1 VSVLLDLMIHDVD
14 LILSL
19 VDSEVESVDCSGAR
33 VLTND
38 IDIANARIR
47 FANGCVANITAS
59 RVSSKSERKMRVFQS
74 QACHSLDFQARTL
87 TTYRGAADPMAAPES
102 AIERQEQ
109 SFGEADP
116 LYSEIVDFVDS
127 IRQNRSPKVS
137 GRAGR
142 RALEAVQRITEATR
156 LIS

>member
-1 VSVLLDLMIHDVD
+1 
-14 LILSL
+14 
-19 VDSEVESVDCSGAR
+19 
-33 VLTND
+33 
-38 IDIANARIR
+38 
-47 FANGCVANITAS
+47 
-59 RVSSKSERKMRVFQS
+59 MRVFQK

-87 TTYRGAADPMAAPES
+87 TTYRGAPDALAVAEL

-116 LYSEIVDFVDS
+116 LFAEIADFVDS
-127 IRQNRSPKVS
+127 IRHKRPPKVS
-137 GRAGR
+137 GEAGR

>member
-1 VSVLLDLMIHDVD
+1 
-14 LILSL
+14 
-19 VDSEVESVDCSGAR
+19 
-33 VLTND
+33 VLTSD

-47 FANGCVANITAS
+47 FANGCVANVTAS
-59 RVSSKSERKMRVFQS
+59 RVSAKSERKMRVFQK

-87 TTYRGAADPMAAPES
+87 TTYRGAIDPPADAEQV
-102 AIERQEQ
+102 IDRQEQ

-116 LYSEIVDFVDS
+116 LFAEIADFVDS
-127 IRQNRSPKVS
+127 ILNKRPPKVT
-137 GRAGR
+137 GEAGR

>member
-19 VDSEVESVDCSGAR
+19 VDSELESVDCSGAR
-33 VLTND
+33 VLTSD

-47 FANGCVANITAS
+47 FANGCVANVTAS
-59 RVSSKSERKMRVFQS
+59 RVSAKSERKMRVFQH
-74 QACHSLDFQARTL
+74 QACHSLDFQVRTL
-87 TTYRGAADPMAAPES
+87 TTYRGAKDPMVDPEH
-102 AIERQEQ
+102 AIEKQEQ
-109 SFGEADP
+109 TFGEADP
-116 LYSEIVDFVDS
+116 LYAEIVDFVDS
-127 IRQNRSPKVS
+127 ILHKRPPKVS
-137 GRAGR
+137 GEAGR

>member
-1 VSVLLDLMIHDVD
+1 VD

-19 VDSEVESVDCSGAR
+19 VNSELESVECSGAR
-33 VLTND
+33 VLTSD

-47 FANGCVANITAS
+47 FANGCVANVTAS
-59 RVSSKSERKMRVFQS
+59 RVSAKSERKMRVFQD

-87 TTYRGAADPMAAPES
+87 TTYRGAATPAADSEL

-116 LYSEIVDFVDS
+116 LFAEILDFVES
-127 IRQNRSPKVS
+127 VRQGRPPKVN
-137 GRAGR
+137 GEAGR

>member
-1 VSVLLDLMIHDVD
+1 M
-14 LILSL
+14 
-19 VDSEVESVDCSGAR
+19 
-33 VLTND
+33 
-38 IDIANARIR
+38 AN
-47 FANGCVANITAS
+47 VTAS

-87 TTYRGAADPMAAPES
+87 TTYRGATDPLAAPEQ

-109 SFGEADP
+109 SFAEADP

-127 IRQNRSPKVS
+127 IRQGRAPKVT

-142 RALEAVQRITEATR
+142 RALETVQRITDATR

>member
-1 VSVLLDLMIHDVD
+1 
-14 LILSL
+14 
-19 VDSEVESVDCSGAR
+19 
-33 VLTND
+33 
-38 IDIANARIR
+38 
-47 FANGCVANITAS
+47 
-59 RVSSKSERKMRVFQS
+59 MRVFQH

-87 TTYRGAADPMAAPES
+87 TTYRGATTPLADPEQ

-116 LYSEIVDFVDS
+116 LFSEILDFVES
-127 IRQNRSPKVS
+127 IREGRSPKVS
-137 GRAGR
+137 GEAGR